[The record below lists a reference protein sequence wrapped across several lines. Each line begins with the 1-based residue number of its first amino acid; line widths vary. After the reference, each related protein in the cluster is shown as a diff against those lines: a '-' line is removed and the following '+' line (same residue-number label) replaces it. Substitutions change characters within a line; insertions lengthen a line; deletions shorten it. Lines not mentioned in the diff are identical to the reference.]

1 MYKTHDGK
9 RVYEKKDFDLLAKVL
24 KDIENPLAFDIQNL
38 RFMCEDIEK
47 AMCSDDGIVVKE
59 IDGEPVVTYEHNV

>member
-1 MYKTHDGK
+1 MYRANDGK

-38 RFMCEDIEK
+38 RFMCEDIER

-59 IDGEPVVTYEHNV
+59 IDGETVVTYEHNV